1 MKLRNE
7 PEGIHFYDRVSGTH
21 ILLDEILPPKEQYS
35 LAPRTVSIAITD
47 ACDLHCP
54 HCHISKGN
62 SYIDVEVIMTIC
74 KKLDSM
80 GSFDIAIGG
89 GEPTIHPD
97 FITIC
102 KRIWNETNL
111 GVSVTTHGRNLTKVM
126 LDQLKGNLSF
136 LRISIDGTWHTY
148 EKYRNSNYEY
158 ILELLSEIETLIPF
172 GINVVVNSD
181 TINDLDEILSLSAKH
196 NAVELLLLPQI
207 NNDQFILTDDL
218 WLKLEKWILRNNDK
232 LPLRLL

>member
-1 MKLRNE
+1 
-7 PEGIHFYDRVSGTH
+7 
-21 ILLDEILPPKEQYS
+21 
-35 LAPRTVSIAITD
+35 
-47 ACDLHCP
+47 
-54 HCHISKGN
+54 
-62 SYIDVEVIMTIC
+62 MTIC

-232 LPLRLL
+232 LPLRLLSRAKEFIDVPYLFAGTSYENNYAYISTDLCLRNNSYTNLGVKINNISNLDEIIEKWHCKNILTIQ